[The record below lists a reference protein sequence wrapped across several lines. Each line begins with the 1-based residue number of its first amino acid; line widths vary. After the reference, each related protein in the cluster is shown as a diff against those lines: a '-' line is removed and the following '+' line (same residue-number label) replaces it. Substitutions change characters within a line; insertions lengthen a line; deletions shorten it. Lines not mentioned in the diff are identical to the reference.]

1 VIVQNQRWSSSA
13 ADTDDD
19 GSLNSILVRPAWN
32 IMLSSSFIAEFNSGC
47 RSRGPPATLV
57 VNGPGSFVPETA
69 TANPVGNALPFYLIG
84 TASLPA
90 AIAAT

>member
-1 VIVQNQRWSSSA
+1 
-13 ADTDDD
+13 
-19 GSLNSILVRPAWN
+19 
-32 IMLSSSFIAEFNSGC
+32 
-47 RSRGPPATLV
+47 LV